1 MSVDVPATRNE
12 RPTIWSSSA
21 SSAKSAP
28 VEALGMERP
37 FAPDRVVADNSL
49 AAGAHDPLRKG
60 ERPGRVHAGM
70 TRGAHGDY
78 AVHVLKGRVVRHV
91 DLQGEAR
98 PPHEEGAV
106 VRERVPAELRRDL
119 EGSAHPLPRPAIPRI
134 RGGPR
139 LIPDP
144 RPDRLLHTVSP
155 FVVPAGDG
163 R

>member
-78 AVHVLKGRVVRHV
+78 AVHGLKGRGGRHV

-98 PPHEEGAV
+98 PPPEGGAAV
-106 VRERVPAELRRDL
+106 PVRVPSHVRR
-119 EGSAHPLPRPAIPRI
+119 G
-134 RGGPR
+134 
-139 LIPDP
+139 
-144 RPDRLLHTVSP
+144 LH
-155 FVVPAGDG
+155 G